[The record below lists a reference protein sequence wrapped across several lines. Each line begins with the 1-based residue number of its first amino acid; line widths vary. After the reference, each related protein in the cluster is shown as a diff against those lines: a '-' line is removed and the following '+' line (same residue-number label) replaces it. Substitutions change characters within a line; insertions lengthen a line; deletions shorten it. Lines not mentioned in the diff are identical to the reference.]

1 MSTLARFYPE
11 IIDVAVMVDAP
22 RILYHY
28 GPNKARD
35 NVQFT
40 DYVQLGPHGEGVGYV
55 YMVSTWWD
63 SQGEGG
69 SEFRVFG
76 NPGNRIR
83 WRIQTL
89 SMGGVADGVPA
100 DSHMAPAHQSGQTE
114 QGTQLKPAV
123 AYRPFIRGFVINAG
137 AQNIT
142 PPKQVIETVNSW
154 QIDPATEKIVRTQL
168 TDVYWEAKVLQKGEV
183 VYHMPFNIFCNC
195 DKCADGDDGGDDGG
209 HGGGGGGGDGCG
221 GWKHDPFVN

>member
-1 MSTLARFYPE
+1 MSTLPRFYPE

-28 GPNKARD
+28 GVNKARD
-35 NVQFT
+35 HAGFS
-40 DYVQLGPHGEGVGYV
+40 DYVSLGPHGQGVGYV

-63 SQGEGG
+63 AQGEGG

-76 NPGNRIR
+76 KPGNRIR
-83 WRIQTL
+83 WRIQSL

-100 DSHMAPAHQSGQTE
+100 DRHMAPVHLD
-114 QGTQLKPAV
+114 GTNEVKAAV
-123 AYRPFIRGFVINAG
+123 AYRPFIRGFVINSG

-142 PPKQVIETVNSW
+142 PPKQVVETVNSW
-154 QIDPATEKIVRTQL
+154 HVDPVTHKIVRAQI
-168 TDVYWEAKVLQKGEV
+168 TDVYWEAKVLQQAPV

-195 DKCADGDDGGDDGG
+195 EKCGDGDDDGDDGG

-221 GWKHDPFVN
+221 GWLHDPFIN